1 MYLLTVCISNAHEKN
16 VQFIMVLGKNENKNF
31 SKCQVIGP
39 QPLCIKWQSCRSK
52 APSLTKFS
60 SYRPAA
66 MKISELEKKKY
77 RV

>member
-1 MYLLTVCISNAHEKN
+1 MSSYWALTSVYQMAS
-16 VQFIMVLGKNENKNF
+16 
-31 SKCQVIGP
+31 S
-39 QPLCIKWQSCRSK
+39 RSK

-60 SYRPAA
+60 SYKPAA